1 MNSYWMVQWTLQHP
15 GVRVPDGSG
24 PSYRI
29 RTVKFPSQ
37 AATAMAVA
45 MGESHQYGPAI
56 LGIAGTG
63 DCRDQPAPRDGIY
76 GHELF
81 RRCMRVWPGITGIG
95 VGKLVLVLLLVL
107 VLDLWNSG
115 RIAGIGILHHPG
127 NRKYRTRCTLT

>member
-1 MNSYWMVQWTLQHP
+1 MVQWTLQHP

-63 DCRDQPAPRDGIY
+63 DCRDQPATRDGIY
-76 GHELF
+76 GNEF
-81 RRCMRVWPGITGIG
+81 FGRGNRVWGRHTMVVRDLESSFIDEVGGKNRGIPEVQT
-95 VGKLVLVLLLVL
+95 
-107 VLDLWNSG
+107 
-115 RIAGIGILHHPG
+115 ILML
-127 NRKYRTRCTLT
+127 R